1 MIDVIIKF
9 TYRKVHMI
17 DVCKNLHI
25 ANHAAKAAKVLET

>member
-1 MIDVIIKF
+1 
-9 TYRKVHMI
+9 MI